1 MHVIHGRDPMGQ
13 VVKWQTN
20 QKRLEESNGLHDLQR
35 LTKTKEI
42 TQFVFCNN
50 TRDFVN
56 VLPNK
61 KRETLATY
69 VILTPVC
76 RTRVISCCISAFAIS
91 FNSGWGVISD
101 SSLETNTRTSEII
114 TLGINH

>member
-1 MHVIHGRDPMGQ
+1 MGQ

-61 KRETLATY
+61 KRDFGN
-69 VILTPVC
+69 VC
-76 RTRVISCCISAFAIS
+76 DTHTSASNKGHQLLHFC
-91 FNSGWGVISD
+91 FC
-101 SSLETNTRTSEII
+101 
-114 TLGINH
+114 HFF